1 METVKLSLSVCRGP
15 GSAPAGE
22 EIQIVIGAGVSQN
35 VEQQARMLA
44 GRMALDLGL
53 RVAPPA
59 PGGAGLLSR
68 KVERVRAFIDAHLAE
83 PVRVGQL
90 ADTVHM
96 SPFHFARMFKR
107 ATGESPHA
115 SLTRRRMER
124 AKVLLS
130 HSAMPLVEVA
140 AAVGFQTQGHFTE
153 VFRRHVGLTPRRYR
167 LSANG
172 TNPECPRTDGEYQ
185 TRVAA

>member
-1 METVKLSLSVCRGP
+1 METVKLCVFRGP
-15 GSAPAGE
+15 GAAPVGE

-53 RVAPPA
+53 RVAPA

-68 KVERVRAFIDAHLAE
+68 KVERVRAFIEAHLAE

-130 HSAMPLVEVA
+130 QSAMPLVEVA

-153 VFRRHVGLTPRRYR
+153 VFRRHVGSTPRRYR